1 MAGVYSKD
9 RKRKLE
15 DENRAFQA
23 EWEGDFF
30 FYKR

>member
-1 MAGVYSKD
+1 MAEVYSKE

-23 EWEGDFF
+23 EWEGY
-30 FYKR
+30 FYV